1 MSTLKITQS
10 QFDRIL
16 LYEERKRDIL
26 INESAKDLALTIA
39 LLSGIKLT
47 GQNEYLVNKLIKNK
61 ENMTMVK
68 NTIEDEHKVQDLVD
82 ALSEKGMKNPER
94 SLAKNADK
102 IVKNFNEIIEKFD
115 KLSEK
120 EKIDLKLD
128 FLGSN
133 NLKNLVE

>member
-61 ENMTMVK
+61 DNMTMVK
-68 NTIEDEHKVQDLVD
+68 STLEDENKVQELVD

-94 SLAKNADK
+94 SLAKNAEK
-102 IVKNFNEIIEKFD
+102 IVKKFNEI
-115 KLSEK
+115 SEK
-120 EKIDLKLD
+120 EHLSLKLD
-128 FLGSN
+128 FLTAN
-133 NLKNLVE
+133 NLKNLIE

>member
-16 LYEERKRDIL
+16 LYEERKRNIL

-47 GQNEYLVNKLIKNK
+47 GQNEYLVNKLIKSK
-61 ENMTMVK
+61 DNMTMVK
-68 NTIEDEHKVQDLVD
+68 NTLENEHKIQELVD
-82 ALSEKGMKNPER
+82 ALSEKGMKDPER

-102 IVKNFNEIIEKFD
+102 IVKKFNEI
-115 KLSEK
+115 SEK
-120 EKIDLKLD
+120 EQLSLKLD
-128 FLGSN
+128 FLTAN

>member
-26 INESAKDLALTIA
+26 INKSAKDLALTM
-39 LLSGIKLT
+39 
-47 GQNEYLVNKLIKNK
+47 VNNLIKDK
-61 ENMTMVK
+61 KNMTMVK
-68 NTIEDEHKVQDLVD
+68 NTLEDEHKIQELVD
-82 ALSEKGMKNPER
+82 ALSEKGMKDPER

-102 IVKNFNEIIEKFD
+102 IVKKFNEI
-115 KLSEK
+115 SEK
-120 EKIDLKLD
+120 EKLSLKLD
-128 FLGSN
+128 FLTAN

>member
-47 GQNEYLVNKLIKNK
+47 GQNEYLVNKLIKDK
-61 ENMTMVK
+61 KNMTMVK
-68 NTIEDEHKVQDLVD
+68 NTLENEHKIQELVD
-82 ALSEKGMKNPER
+82 ALSEKGMKDPER

-102 IVKNFNEIIEKFD
+102 IVKKFNEI
-115 KLSEK
+115 SEK
-120 EKIDLKLD
+120 EQLSLKLD
-128 FLGSN
+128 FLTSN

>member
-47 GQNEYLVNKLIKNK
+47 GQNEYMVNKLIKDK
-61 ENMTMVK
+61 KNMTMVK
-68 NTIEDEHKVQDLVD
+68 NTLEDENKVQELVD
-82 ALSEKGMKNPER
+82 ALSEKGMKDPER
-94 SLAKNADK
+94 SLARNAEK
-102 IVKNFNEIIEKFD
+102 IVKKFNEI
-115 KLSEK
+115 SEK
-120 EKIDLKLD
+120 EHLSLKLD
-128 FLGSN
+128 FLTAN
-133 NLKNLVE
+133 NLKNLIE

>member
-47 GQNEYLVNKLIKNK
+47 GQNEYMVNKLIKDK
-61 ENMTMVK
+61 KNMTMVK
-68 NTIEDEHKVQDLVD
+68 NTLENEHKIQELVD
-82 ALSEKGMKNPER
+82 ALSEKGMKDPER

-102 IVKNFNEIIEKFD
+102 IVKKFNEI
-115 KLSEK
+115 SEK
-120 EKIDLKLD
+120 EQLSLKLD
-128 FLGSN
+128 FLTAN